1 MQKNDRSATPS
12 SDTKPERAPVPTGS
26 NCAHIGCP

>member
-1 MQKNDRSATPS
+1 MFSRNSGNPRP
-12 SDTKPERAPVPTGS
+12 KPQPQPEPVPTGS